1 MNLVFKL
8 DVELVSQL
16 KLAKD
21 PIKDKRYVKIRPE
34 IALII
39 D

>member
-21 PIKDKRYVKIRPE
+21 PIKDKRYVDTSR
-34 IALII
+34 
-39 D
+39 DSFNH